1 MKKALIIGVTSE
13 IGVGVKRHLEEDGWQ
28 VFGTSSSDFSN
39 ERAQLDLSDPMQ
51 VKSFSNKVSP
61 YRDWSLLCFFAGTME
76 PISPFFDTDFGSWE
90 RNFRINALSQIEI
103 LQMLWPYRSKVEELN
118 ICFLAGGGT
127 NSSFDNYS
135 AYCLSKIILIKFVE
149 LIASE
154 NKDEKFF
161 IIGPGF
167 INTKIHEQTIK
178 AGKKSGTNLDKTK
191 SFMEKPGTSI
201 SRLYEHIKWCIAQP
215 KEAISGRNFS
225 TVHDPW
231 DSNNEL
237 SSLLS
242 QNPNVFK
249 LRRLGFDNEA
259 L

>member
-1 MKKALIIGVTSE
+1 MNKALVIGITSE
-13 IGVGVKRHLEEDGWQ
+13 IGAGVKKFLEEDGWQ
-28 VFGTSSSDFSN
+28 VFGTSFSN
-39 ERAQLDLSDPMQ
+39 FSDEVAQLDLADSTQ
-51 VKSFSNKVSP
+51 VKLFSDKTSQ
-61 YRDWSLLCFFAGTME
+61 YKDWSLLCLFAGTME
-76 PISPFFDTDFGSWE
+76 PIGPFFKTDFRSWE
-90 RNFRINALSQIEI
+90 KNFRINVLSQIEI
-103 LQMLWPYRSKVEELN
+103 LQMLWPYRSKIKEPN

-135 AYCLSKIILIKFVE
+135 AYCLSKITLIKFVE
-149 LIASE
+149 LMASE
-154 NKDEKFF
+154 NKAEKFF

-167 INTKIHEQTIK
+167 MKTKIHEQTT
-178 AGKKSGTNLDKTK
+178 KSGENAGTNLDKTK
-191 SFMEKPGTSI
+191 LLMEKPGTSV

-231 DSNNEL
+231 DSDQEL

-242 QNPNVFK
+242 HNPNLFK
-249 LRRLGFDNEA
+249 LRRHGFDKET